1 MELNTTG
8 MVRFVLTIQG
18 KTFFVDSSLPPE
30 MWEGRS
36 KTHQE
41 NYLREILMSQ
51 VSITAQLPATEEAI
65 LKKRVHEL
73 EQEVARLKK
82 QATPTFRYPP
92 GVTIGHL
99 PDQR

>member
-8 MVRFVLTIQG
+8 MMRFVLTIQG
-18 KTFFVDSSLPPE
+18 QTFYIDSSLAPE
-30 MWEGRS
+30 LWQAMTTTAQGA
-36 KTHQE
+36 
-41 NYLREILMSQ
+41 YLREMLSAQ

-65 LKKRVHEL
+65 LKKKIHDL